1 MGQYILITGLA
12 SAVVV
17 FVSVASSSS
26 EKEEQAYTSAYVS
39 TDVSEPAELPAS
51 NGSALATAAFG
62 MSALQPETYN
72 RDVVVDII
80 HASPL
85 SKSDKS
91 RLTGYLQNAETG
103 TEKLSVVLKNV
114 RIALAV
120 N

>member
-1 MGQYILITGLA
+1 MGQYIFITGLA

-17 FVSVASSSS
+17 FLTVTSSNT
-26 EKEEQAYTSAYVS
+26 ETTGQNFDSAYV
-39 TDVSEPAELPAS
+39 VSEISEPEELHAS

-62 MSALQPETYN
+62 MSALQPATYN
-72 RDVVVDII
+72 REVVLDII
-80 HASPL
+80 QASPL
-85 SKSDKS
+85 SQADKS